1 MSITNGDKWLTEIAQ
16 RMKGEFENGNAE
28 TPERLTVRELIGK
41 YGFLRRSAWI
51 NNRIQNRLDEL
62 DLVAVPDFTNQ
73 WLDTAIAIELDPEI
87 TGGSSNGK
95 RPDPTRRV
103 DSLEAAHN
111 KPTCVKSGDKLNVA
125 TALMLLH
132 DYSQLP
138 VIDNNRTDKNH
149 EVKGVISWQ
158 SIGARLGLERECEY
172 VRQCMEPAA
181 QIPKVEIHKE
191 SPLFEAIGII
201 ADQGY
206 VLVRDREAGNT
217 ISGIV
222 TATDLSNQFALLA
235 EPFLRIGEIERHLR
249 NLIHRKFNLEEL
261 RKVSR
266 GNEIEGSSD
275 LTLGD
280 YQQLL
285 GKAEYW
291 ERLKLNIDRR
301 EFVKHLDRVREI
313 RNNIMHFNPDDLS
326 NEDKQL
332 LRDVSRFFDDLVR
345 MGAM

>member
-1 MSITNGDKWLTEIAQ
+1 MSISNGDKWLTEIAQ
-16 RMKGEFENGNAE
+16 RMKDEFENGNAE

-41 YGFLRRSAWI
+41 YDFLRRSDWI
-51 NNRIQNRLDEL
+51 NNRIQNQLDEL

-73 WLDTAIAIELDPEI
+73 WLDTTISIELDPEI
-87 TGGSSNGK
+87 TGEPSDRK

-111 KPTCVKSGDKLNVA
+111 KPICVKSGDKLNVA

-138 VIDNNRTDKNH
+138 VMDNNH

-158 SIGARLGLERECEY
+158 SIGARLALERKREY

-181 QIPKVEIHKE
+181 QIPKVEIPKE
-191 SPLFEAIGII
+191 APLFEAINII
-201 ADQGY
+201 AEQGY
-206 VLVRDREAGNT
+206 VLVRDRGAGN
-217 ISGIV
+217 IVSGIV

-249 NLIHRKFNLEEL
+249 NLIHRKFTLAEL
-261 RKVSR
+261 IEVAR
-266 GNEIEGSSD
+266 GKKIEGSAN

-285 GKAEYW
+285 SNPEHW
-291 ERLKLNIDRR
+291 ERLSLNIDRR
-301 EFVKHLDRVREI
+301 EFVKHLCRVRKI
-313 RNNIMHFNPDDLS
+313 RNELMHFTSDGIPD
-326 NEDKQL
+326 EDMQL
-332 LRDVSRFFDDLVR
+332 LRDVARFFDGLVR